1 MRSSLMKFGGAAVLV
16 AGLTV
21 GATQIAASSGEPDA
35 ERPAAATEGTTR
47 HERLGLPAGTSYAE
61 ARDQYAF
68 AVWLQAMEQAKFVA
82 FTEAVWADYQASLA
96 PRSSGSSG
104 GGGCTEES
112 IIARESGGDPG
123 VYNTSGSGASGLYQ
137 FMPGTWDGYGGYANA
152 ADAPPEVQQ
161 QKFNEVWAGGAGS
174 SHWSC

>member
-1 MRSSLMKFGGAAVLV
+1 MRNRLMMFGGSALAVV
-16 AGLTV
+16 GLSV
-21 GATQIAASSGEPDA
+21 GATQLAASSGEPDA

-47 HERLGLPAGTSYAE
+47 HERLGLPAGVSYAE
-61 ARDQYAF
+61 AQEDWAF
-68 AVWLQAMEQAKFVA
+68 VVWLHAWEQGQLAQYFDSI
-82 FTEAVWADYQASLA
+82 WADYQASLA
-96 PRSSGSSG
+96 TRSTGSGG
-104 GGGCTEES
+104 GGGCTEAS
-112 IIARESGGDPG
+112 IIDRESGGDAG